1 MLMVSGKLMTL
12 EDINKIR
19 KREQHKNW
27 QKTYYDTPKGR
38 EACLKAQA
46 KYQKY
51 RKLINLKKIEPIP
64 VPIPSC
70 ISGIVVFD

>member
-1 MLMVSGKLMTL
+1 MVSGKLMTL
-12 EDINKIR
+12 EEVNKER
-19 KREQHKNW
+19 KREQHRKW

-51 RKLINLKKIEPIP
+51 RKIINRFKVPEPPP
-64 VPIPSC
+64 VPSC
-70 ISGIVVFD
+70 VSGIVVFD